1 MKLKLDIE
9 NKILI
14 PFMVLAIL
22 PITILGIFSYWN
34 GYQLLFQDRLK
45 SQEAFLNETATYLE
59 SVNQD
64 ISERNLSFEQGKE
77 NAEAYLAR
85 ISTGRNDLAIV
96 DQSGVVLGNGDRI
109 TDEVAEQIRN
119 SSGQTLDIENTRY
132 LFREFKPWGW
142 IVVTGVNKS
151 IFPEE
156 LISIQKYTLIL
167 TIIFLVLS
175 MQSIIFVAHHI
186 SKPIKYFAEVCKKI
200 ELGNLNVKV
209 NINRGDEIGVLAGS
223 FNHMIDQINTSTEK
237 LIEMT
242 KFNEDILKNI
252 DIGIMTTDNSGRI
265 LTLNSSGK
273 EILKRHP
280 DVSIIDELEKQTTE
294 TIREKTSINK
304 VVSLDSQTGKTVY
317 IDAGTSLL
325 KKEDGTFYGA
335 ICSFNDITERKVLEK
350 NLVRMD
356 RLASVGQFAAGLAHE
371 IRNPLTGIKTGI
383 QVLKN
388 RELNRKEDFN
398 AELMDGLT
406 YEIDRIN
413 NLVTDLLDFSKPK
426 QTLKEKENIRD
437 VIKKS
442 LDLAKEGYLK
452 KDISISIED
461 DGTEKYVYVDKGQA
475 EQIFLNIITNAI
487 EAMDRKGNLVIAAD
501 LVTEDG
507 TRWIRIIVT
516 DDGTGI
522 EKELM
527 EKIFDPFFTTK
538 MKGTGLG
545 LVVVAKLIE
554 ENNGK
559 ISIESEINKGTKIS
573 VLLPEYL
580 EEEYVEQST
589 DC

>member
-14 PFMVLAIL
+14 PFMILAIL

-45 SQEAFLNETATYLE
+45 SQEAFLNETAIYLE
-59 SVNQD
+59 TANQD
-64 ISERNLSFEQGKE
+64 ISERNLSYEQGKE
-77 NAEAYLAR
+77 NAEAYLIR
-85 ISTGRNDLAIV
+85 ISAGRNDLAII
-96 DQSGVVLGNGDRI
+96 DQNGVVVGNGDRI

-119 SSGQTLDIENTRY
+119 SVGQTLDIGNTRY
-132 LFREFKPWGW
+132 LFREFDPWGW

-175 MQSIIFVAHHI
+175 MQSIIFIAHHI

-294 TIREKTSINK
+294 TIREKSSINK

-426 QTLKEKENIRD
+426 QTLREKENIRD

-487 EAMDRKGNLVIAAD
+487 EAMERKGNLVIAAD

-507 TRWIRIIVT
+507 IRWIRITVT

-559 ISIESEINKGTKIS
+559 ISIESEIDKGTKIS

-580 EEEYVEQST
+580 EEEYEEQGT